1 MKLPGFVIFE
11 KLRKYAGGGG
21 LMTAVHENLNP
32 MLIEEDDEDT
42 EILTVDISYQNI
54 SIRTINAY
62 APQEYV
68 RKKGNKDSGNE
79 ESERKEEN
87 RKFFLKLQTEIQ
99 NAKNTEN
106 LICIQLDANSKF
118 GKEIIKEDPA
128 EKMSENGK
136 LLYEIIKSENLVLVN
151 STEKCEGTITR
162 HRKTKK
168 STEKSVLDYFIVCRR
183 LFEILKKMKID
194 EDRSMVLT
202 KYATKKGEK
211 VLIESDHN
219 PLWCIFEVEWSSFI
233 KSEKLT
239 IFNFRDKESQEAFKN
254 YNDKNVKLIT
264 LVNESQDI
272 VSGGRKWFSELKDS
286 INKTFKK
293 IRISKHRKDKVL
305 LQLLEKKTL
314 LSKEIKSLKT
324 SKIDLNMK
332 ELQDELSS
340 VESSIANYSSAKNM
354 KFYPVILKIYL
365 KKGNSM

>member
-1 MKLPGFVIFE
+1 MCHYHGYHINRILLPRTRFPSSSSLSKKKILRNQKPTSNKTVKRGKGGQKSKSKYSKSSLTIVGNNVAGINGKIDSLNGLIEALGPGVILLQETKLYNQGKVKLPGFVIFE

-202 KYATKKGEK
+202 KYATKK
-211 VLIESDHN
+211 
-219 PLWCIFEVEWSSFI
+219 
-233 KSEKLT
+233 
-239 IFNFRDKESQEAFKN
+239 
-254 YNDKNVKLIT
+254 VK
-264 LVNESQDI
+264 
-272 VSGGRKWFSELKDS
+272 
-286 INKTFKK
+286 
-293 IRISKHRKDKVL
+293 
-305 LQLLEKKTL
+305 
-314 LSKEIKSLKT
+314 
-324 SKIDLNMK
+324 
-332 ELQDELSS
+332 
-340 VESSIANYSSAKNM
+340 
-354 KFYPVILKIYL
+354 KF
-365 KKGNSM
+365 